1 MTDGTSNAQT
11 QMASAEKVLILIDKE
26 AMRE

>member
-1 MTDGTSNAQT
+1 MTDGTSNAQA
-11 QMASAEKVLILIDKE
+11 QMASAEKDLILIDKE